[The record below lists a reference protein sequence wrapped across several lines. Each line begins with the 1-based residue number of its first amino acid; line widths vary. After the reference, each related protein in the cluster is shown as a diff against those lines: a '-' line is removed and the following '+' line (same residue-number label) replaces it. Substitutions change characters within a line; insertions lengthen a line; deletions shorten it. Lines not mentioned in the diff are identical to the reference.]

1 MGNRKNATKKR
12 NLSKIKNKTSDGD
25 KTQTEIV
32 DYDEK
37 RDSVQTEIVDYDE
50 KRDSVDVVDAEKSCD
65 KSSGQMNSGEK
76 SVVEVKNSEK
86 QVEVF
91 DKTIATSTSPVK
103 NTKTE
108 IIYGDEEK
116 GGEQTLTQ
124 IKNNTLI
131 NTEYTQNTTNF
142 GITSCPK
149 CPDEI
154 PGGRMIMCDECH
166 EWFHFICLGIDER
179 VEVED
184 FNCNKCLEE
193 LHTKMIQML
202 TPIPKMG
209 DEKVIVENPGGRD
222 ENIVI
227 QSTPKKGGG
236 GHSQKNNKIKNKD
249 K

>member
-1 MGNRKNATKKR
+1 MGNRRNANRKR
-12 NLSKIKNKTSDGD
+12 NRSKLCNKTVDESKNMD
-25 KTQTEIV
+25 KTITNDEESSVVNNVVKDSENVALNSDKQVEG
-32 DYDEK
+32 YDKDMNKTITNDEESSVVNNVVKDGENAVKNGEK
-37 RDSVQTEIVDYDE
+37 Q
-50 KRDSVDVVDAEKSCD
+50 VVDHD
-65 KSSGQMNSGEK
+65 K
-76 SVVEVKNSEK
+76 SVVEVS
-86 QVEVF
+86 
-91 DKTIATSTSPVK
+91 KTIATSTSPVK

-166 EWFHFICLGIDER
+166 EWFHFICLGMDEGE
-179 VEVED
+179 EVEEY
-184 FNCNKCLEE
+184 NCNVCLEE
-193 LHTKMIQML
+193 LHTKMIQMV

-209 DEKVIVENPGGRD
+209 GR
-222 ENIVI
+222 
-227 QSTPKKGGG
+227 KKLL
-236 GHSQKNNKIKNKD
+236 
-249 K
+249 